1 MDQLDKLKDAWK
13 SQDYSKHKVSTNDIY
28 KMLLAKSTSYVK
40 WIFYISIIEFLVV
53 IALNLLID
61 NDKYLDLYIQMG
73 MKNMIQIVT
82 VISYLIMI
90 IFIYLFYKNYRKINV
105 GTDAKTLMKS
115 ILNTRKTVKYY
126 IYFNLGFMAVSSAML
141 LNKIFSSSENTTT
154 YKLKSQIPEAFSDT
168 TLLIILSASMVLVI
182 GFILLV
188 YRIIYGILL
197 RRLKRN
203 YKELEQLDK

>member
-1 MDQLDKLKDAWK
+1 MDQLDKLKEAWK

-40 WIFYISIIEFLVV
+40 WIFYISIIEFLVI

>member
-1 MDQLDKLKDAWK
+1 MDQLDKLKEAWK

>member
-1 MDQLDKLKDAWK
+1 MDELDKLKGAWRT
-13 SQDYSKHKVSTNDIY
+13 QDYSKHRVSTNDIY

-53 IALNLLID
+53 IVLNLMID
-61 NDKYLDLYIQMG
+61 NDKYLDFYTQMG
-73 MKNMIQIVT
+73 MKNMLLIIG

-105 GTDAKTLMKS
+105 DTDAKTLMRS

-126 IYFNLGFMAVSSAML
+126 IYFNLGFMAMSSAML
-141 LNKIFSSSENTTT
+141 LNKIFSSSENTAA
-154 YKLKSQIPEAFSDT
+154 YKLQGQIPEAFSDT